1 MNWLLIVVVVLWAF
15 YIVRGYK
22 KGMLKMLYS
31 LVSWIVILILVT
43 MATPYMTEFLTA
55 NTSIEQ
61 NIHKTCKEK
70 LKNLVTGDN
79 AATDADMAPGT
90 DQDSDS
96 SSNSSA
102 NSGSDSGSNSSA
114 DTGSDSGSNSSAN
127 PGSDS
132 GSNSSANSG
141 SDSGSNSS
149 ANSGSDSS
157 SNSSAD
163 TDSDTSLNSNTD
175 ITSKSNKAL
184 LDALGLKIPEELLDS
199 IAGDNNLADSFF
211 ESTGLYEQAATEI
224 TAFAMKGISF
234 ILCLIVAVIISRII
248 YGMISI
254 VEAAPVVGTLNR
266 LLGII
271 IGSVKGLFIVWTVFA
286 IVAMNAMTQAGMMMS
301 DYIYE
306 SPFLQWIYENNF
318 VLTIL
323 LRFL

>member
-90 DQDSDS
+90 E
-96 SSNSSA
+96 
-102 NSGSDSGSNSSA
+102 
-114 DTGSDSGSNSSAN
+114 

-132 GSNSSANSG
+132 NSNSSANSG

-157 SNSSAD
+157 SNS
-163 TDSDTSLNSNTD
+163 NTD
-175 ITSKSNKAL
+175 ITKSNKAL

-306 SPFLQWIYENNF
+306 SPFLKWIYENNF